1 MANKR
6 FFLFIFSTAVLALTQ
21 FTTAEAYIEGPWLW
35 MIANGSDI
43 DDDQL
48 AAASQGKVTENLVA
62 QYGVNE
68 GDTLGQLRWTRGQ
81 ILPTVICILGWC
93 YSNNVTDVVN
103 KTGLNRNKWIDN
115 YSAYALIDIRSSRLQ
130 KNVLMGVGSDDSVKV
145 WLNGELV
152 HVNKVSRSTTGIQDR
167 FRVTLK
173 TGTNLLLV
181 KVTDIFWN
189 WGMFFD
195 IYLSTKDYTPTLAT
209 RIQEVS
215 LAQQM
220 FRKYRATLQRPE
232 IQKVMP
238 TVLGE
243 LQKPEVQKF
252 LTPFTIDTV
261 IQNPRLLGNFD
272 VDEEAIQF
280 IERDTAIRTM
290 FRDPDF
296 QTLLQNPDAFSEFSR
311 LVTEDAPEQQETNPA
326 DVDNNG
332 IVNAQ
337 DLTFIAIR
345 LGETRQSP
353 ADVNGDRI
361 VDIRDLVLVASAMQ
375 SDT

>member
-1 MANKR
+1 MV
-6 FFLFIFSTAVLALTQ
+6 LFQ
-21 FTTAEAYIEGPWLW
+21 
-35 MIANGSDI
+35 
-43 DDDQL
+43 Q
-48 AAASQGKVTENLVA
+48 
-62 QYGVNE
+62 
-68 GDTLGQLRWTRGQ
+68 R
-81 ILPTVICILGWC
+81 
-93 YSNNVTDVVN
+93 
-103 KTGLNRNKWIDN
+103 
-115 YSAYALIDIRSSRLQ
+115 
-130 KNVLMGVGSDDSVKV
+130 
-145 WLNGELV
+145 
-152 HVNKVSRSTTGIQDR
+152 DR
-167 FRVTLK
+167 
-173 TGTNLLLV
+173 
-181 KVTDIFWN
+181 
-189 WGMFFD
+189 
-195 IYLSTKDYTPTLAT
+195 
-209 RIQEVS
+209 
-215 LAQQM
+215 
-220 FRKYRATLQRPE
+220 
-232 IQKVMP
+232 
-238 TVLGE
+238 
-243 LQKPEVQKF
+243 KPEVQKF